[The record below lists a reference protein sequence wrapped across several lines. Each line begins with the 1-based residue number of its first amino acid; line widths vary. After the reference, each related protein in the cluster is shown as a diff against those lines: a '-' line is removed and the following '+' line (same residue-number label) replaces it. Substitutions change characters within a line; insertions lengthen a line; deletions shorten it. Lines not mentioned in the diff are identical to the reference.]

1 MTIEKKSIKGLRSL
15 ELWHPKWQAWP
26 RSHFVFISSYVAP
39 VADAGNEYLKF
50 VNIDKFGTR
59 KSACLEL
66 QELYQR

>member
-1 MTIEKKSIKGLRSL
+1 MTIEKSIQGFRSL
-15 ELWHPKWQAWP
+15 ESWHPKWQAWP
-26 RSHFVFISSYVAP
+26 QSHFVFISSYVVP
-39 VADAGNEYLKF
+39 IADAEYRYLQF